1 MLKYD
6 AVRVQCFAEGRV
18 EGPRDTH
25 FSARKRAIAEKVGR
39 SEGDLEAQI
48 ASRLRRSA
56 VSSLAPVLVFLT
68 PEIAPEGAALSL
80 NAPDLRAIRRVRGIA
95 EGLFAEGA
103 QYRSGS
109 SQ

>member
-1 MLKYD
+1 MLKYG
-6 AVRVQCFAEGRV
+6 AVRVQFFAEGCV

-39 SEGDLEAQI
+39 SKGDLEAQT
-48 ASRLRRSA
+48 AAA
-56 VSSLAPVLVFLT
+56 VSSLAPVLVFLP
-68 PEIAPEGAALSL
+68 PEIAPGGAALSL
-80 NAPDLRAIRRVRGIA
+80 NAPDLRAIRRVRSNA